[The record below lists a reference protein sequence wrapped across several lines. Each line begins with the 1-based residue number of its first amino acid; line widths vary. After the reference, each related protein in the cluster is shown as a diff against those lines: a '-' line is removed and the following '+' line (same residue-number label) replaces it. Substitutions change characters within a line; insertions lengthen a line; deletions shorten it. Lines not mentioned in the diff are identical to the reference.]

1 MRNVFLYKAGELYGS
16 GDLEQ
21 KAKLYL
27 HIGFFKFVV
36 WFDLGL
42 YMFVYSGFVPFALVT
57 VVIIAFYAFITYF
70 LFAVPVQLWL
80 RKKPK
85 KFSLVHLFI
94 YTAVAFLAVFLFWHI
109 GNPSIDFT
117 VFRSFIYY
125 IMSFVAA
132 FIYWFWDSIFLRN
145 YNVHCK

>member
-1 MRNVFLYKAGELYGS
+1 MKLNSTRLKSYTYTLAFSSLSYG
-16 GDLEQ
+16 L
-21 KAKLYL
+21 
-27 HIGFFKFVV
+27 IF
-36 WFDLGL
+36 GL
-42 YMFVYSGFVPFALVT
+42 YMFVYSGFMPIALVT
-57 VVIIAFYAFITYF
+57 VVIIAFYALVTVVIIAFYALITYF

-94 YTAVAFLAVFLFWHI
+94 YTTVAFFAVFLFWHI
-109 GNPSIDFT
+109 DNPPIDFA

-125 IMSFVAA
+125 IMSIAAA

-145 YNVHCK
+145 YNVHRK

>member
-1 MRNVFLYKAGELYGS
+1 M
-16 GDLEQ
+16 EQ
-21 KAKLYL
+21 KSKLYL
-27 HIGFFKFVV
+27 HIGFSKFVV
-36 WFDLGL
+36 WFDLRAIYVCIL
-42 YMFVYSGFVPFALVT
+42 GFCA
-57 VVIIAFYAFITYF
+57 ICIGYCDYHCFYAFITYF

-125 IMSFVAA
+125 IMCFVAA
-132 FIYWFWDSIFLRN
+132 FLYWFWNSIFLRN